1 MNLKDMNTEA
11 LLERRSA
18 IATELDAEGADLDA
32 LETEV
37 RSINAELEARKAAEA
52 KRAELRSMVGQGA
65 GKKIETKE
73 LRSTAPKT
81 EAEIRSSKAYID
93 AYANY
98 IKTGDATECRALLTT
113 LATGGQV
120 PVPTILE
127 GRIRTAWERSELL
140 SRVTRS
146 YARGVL
152 RVGFELS
159 ATDAAIHEEGAANPP
174 AEEVLTFGV
183 VTLTPE
189 SIKKW
194 ITISDEALDMGGEEF
209 LDYIFDE
216 IEYKITRKAQA
227 EILGA
232 IIAAPAAATATAV
245 GVPAI
250 TGTPTL
256 GIVAEAIGNLS
267 DEATRPVIIMNK
279 QTWAAFKAVQYA
291 GQFNVD
297 PFEGLEVIFD
307 NTIKTPTAAASG
319 ETWMIVGDPAGVQV
333 NFPNGDDVRVKYDDT
348 SLAEKDLVKIVGRM
362 YAAFGVTTDKA
373 FVKVTKA

>member
-1 MNLKDMNTEA
+1 MNLKDMTTEA

-32 LETEV
+32 LEAEV
-37 RSINAELEARKAAEA
+37 RGINAELEARKAAEA

-73 LRSTAPKT
+73 LRGAAPKT

-98 IKTGDATECRALLTT
+98 IKTEDATECRALLTT

-146 YARGVL
+146 YARGVM

-159 ATDAAIHEEGAANPP
+159 ATDAAIHEEGDDAPD
-174 AEEVLTFGV
+174 EEVLTFGV
-183 VTLTPE
+183 VTLTPK

-194 ITISDEALDMGGEEF
+194 ITISDEAADMGGEEF

-216 IEYKITRKAQA
+216 IEYKLTREAQKN
-227 EILGA
+227 ILAA

-256 GIVAEAIGNLS
+256 GIVAEAIGKLS
-267 DEATRPVIIMNK
+267 DEATRPVIVMNK
-279 QTWAAFKAVQYA
+279 STWAAFKAVQYA

-297 PFEGLEVIFD
+297 PFEGLTVIFD
-307 NTIKTPTAAASG
+307 NTLKTPTAAASG
-319 ETWMIVGDPAGVQV
+319 ETWMIVGDPAAVQV
-333 NFPNGDDVRVKYDDT
+333 NFPNGDDVRIKYDDT
-348 SLAEKDLVKIVGRM
+348 SMAEKDLIKIVGRM
-362 YAAFGVTTDKA
+362 YAAIGVTTDKA
-373 FVKVTKA
+373 LVKVTKA

>member
-1 MNLKDMNTEA
+1 MNLKDMTTEA

-32 LETEV
+32 LEAEV
-37 RSINAELEARKAAEA
+37 RGINAELEARKAAEA

-73 LRSTAPKT
+73 LRAAAPKT

-98 IKTGDATECRALLTT
+98 IKTEDATECRALLTT

-146 YARGVL
+146 YARGVM

-159 ATDAAIHEEGAANPP
+159 ATDAAIHEEGDDAPD
-174 AEEVLTFGV
+174 EEVLTFGV
-183 VTLTPE
+183 VTLTPK
-189 SIKKW
+189 SVKKW
-194 ITISDEALDMGGEEF
+194 ITISDEAADMGGEEF

-216 IEYKITRKAQA
+216 IEYKLTREAQKN
-227 EILGA
+227 ILAA

-256 GIVAEAIGNLS
+256 GIVAEAIGKLS
-267 DEATRPVIIMNK
+267 DEATRPVIVMNK
-279 QTWAAFKAVQYA
+279 STWAAFKAVQYA

-297 PFEGLEVIFD
+297 PFEGLTVIFD
-307 NTIKTPTAAASG
+307 NTLKTPTAAASG
-319 ETWMIVGDPAGVQV
+319 ETWMIVGDPAAVQV
-333 NFPNGDDVRVKYDDT
+333 NFPNGDDVRIKYDDT
-348 SLAEKDLVKIVGRM
+348 SLAEKDLIKIVGRM
-362 YAAFGVTTDKA
+362 YAAIGVTTDKA
-373 FVKVTKA
+373 LVKVTKA

>member
-1 MNLKDMNTEA
+1 MNFKDMTTEA

-18 IATELDAEGADLDA
+18 IATELDADGADLDA
-32 LETEV
+32 LEAEV
-37 RSINAELEARKAAEA
+37 RGINAELEARKDAEA

-73 LRSTAPKT
+73 LRGAAPKT

-98 IKTGDATECRALLTT
+98 IKTEDATECRALLTT

-146 YARGVL
+146 YARGVM

-159 ATDAAIHEEGAANPP
+159 ATDAAIHEEGADAPD
-174 AEEVLTFGV
+174 EEVLTFGV
-183 VTLTPE
+183 VTLTPK

-194 ITISDEALDMGGEEF
+194 ITISDEAADMGGEEF

-216 IEYKITRKAQA
+216 IEYKLTREAQKN
-227 EILGA
+227 ILAA

-256 GIVAEAIGNLS
+256 GIVAEAIGKLS
-267 DEATRPVIIMNK
+267 DEATRPVIVMNK
-279 QTWAAFKAVQYA
+279 STWAAFKAVQYA

-297 PFEGLEVIFD
+297 PFEGLTVIFD
-307 NTIKTPTAAASG
+307 NTLKTPTAAASG
-319 ETWMIVGDPAGVQV
+319 ETWMIVGDPAAVQV
-333 NFPNGDDVRVKYDDT
+333 NFPNGDDVRIKYDDT
-348 SLAEKDLVKIVGRM
+348 SLAEKDLIKIVGRM
-362 YAAFGVTTDKA
+362 YAAIGVTTDKA
-373 FVKVTKA
+373 LVKVTKA

>member
-1 MNLKDMNTEA
+1 MNLKDMTTEA

-32 LETEV
+32 LEAEV
-37 RSINAELEARKAAEA
+37 RGINAELEARKAAEA

-73 LRSTAPKT
+73 LRGAAPKT

-93 AYANY
+93 AYASY
-98 IKTGDATECRALLTT
+98 IKTEDATECRALLTT

-146 YARGVL
+146 YARGVM

-159 ATDAAIHEEGAANPP
+159 ATDAAIHEEGDDAP

-183 VTLTPE
+183 VTLTPQ

-194 ITISDEALDMGGEEF
+194 ITISDEAADMGGEEF

-216 IEYKITRKAQA
+216 IEYKITREAQKQ
-227 EILGA
+227 ILAA

-267 DEATRPVIIMNK
+267 DEARRPVIIMNK

-307 NTIKTPTAAASG
+307 STIKTPTAAASG

-333 NFPNGDDVRVKYDDT
+333 NFPNGDDVRLKYDDT
-348 SLAEKDLVKIVGRM
+348 SLAEKDLIKVVGRM
-362 YAAFGVTTDKA
+362 YAAIGVTTDKA
-373 FVKVTKA
+373 LVKVTKA

>member
-1 MNLKDMNTEA
+1 MNLKDMTTEA

-32 LETEV
+32 LEAEV
-37 RSINAELEARKAAEA
+37 RGINAELEARKAAEA

-81 EAEIRSSKAYID
+81 EAEVRASKAYID

-98 IKTGDATECRALLTT
+98 IKTEDATECRALLTT

-146 YARGVL
+146 YARGVM

-159 ATDAAIHEEGAANPP
+159 ATDAAIHEEGDDAPD
-174 AEEVLTFGV
+174 EEVLTFGV
-183 VTLTPE
+183 VTLTPK

-194 ITISDEALDMGGEEF
+194 ITISDEAADMGGEEF

-216 IEYKITRKAQA
+216 IEYKLTREAQKN
-227 EILGA
+227 ILAA

-256 GIVAEAIGNLS
+256 GIVAEAIGKLS
-267 DEATRPVIIMNK
+267 DEATRPVIVMNK
-279 QTWAAFKAVQYA
+279 STWAAFKAVQYA

-297 PFEGLEVIFD
+297 PFEGLTVIFD
-307 NTIKTPTAAASG
+307 NTLKTPTAAASG
-319 ETWMIVGDPAGVQV
+319 ETWMIVGDPAAVQV
-333 NFPNGDDVRVKYDDT
+333 NFPNGDDVRIKYDDT
-348 SLAEKDLVKIVGRM
+348 SLAEKDLIKIVGRM
-362 YAAFGVTTDKA
+362 YAAIGVTTDKA
-373 FVKVTKA
+373 LVKVTKA

>member
-1 MNLKDMNTEA
+1 MNLKDMTTEA

-37 RSINAELEARKAAEA
+37 RGINAELEARKAAET

-73 LRSTAPKT
+73 LRAAAPQT

-98 IKTGDATECRALLTT
+98 IKTEDATECRALLTT

-127 GRIRTAWERSELL
+127 GRIRTAWEHSELL

-146 YARGVL
+146 YARGVM

-159 ATDAAIHEEGAANPP
+159 ATDAAIHEEGDDAPD
-174 AEEVLTFGV
+174 EEVLTFGV
-183 VTLTPE
+183 VTLTPK

-194 ITISDEALDMGGEEF
+194 ITISDEAADMGGEEF

-216 IEYKITRKAQA
+216 IEYKLTREAQKN
-227 EILGA
+227 ILAA

-256 GIVAEAIGNLS
+256 GIVAEAIGKLS
-267 DEATRPVIIMNK
+267 DEATRPVIVMNK
-279 QTWAAFKAVQYA
+279 STWAAFKAVQYA

-297 PFEGLEVIFD
+297 PFEGLTVIFD
-307 NTIKTPTAAASG
+307 NTLKTPTAAASG
-319 ETWMIVGDPAGVQV
+319 ETWMIVGDPAAVQV
-333 NFPNGDDVRVKYDDT
+333 NFPNGDDVRIKYDDT
-348 SLAEKDLVKIVGRM
+348 SLAEKDLIKIVGRM
-362 YAAFGVTTDKA
+362 YAAIGVTTDKA
-373 FVKVTKA
+373 LVKVTKA

>member
-1 MNLKDMNTEA
+1 MNLKDMTTDA

-32 LETEV
+32 LESEV
-37 RSINAELEARKAAEA
+37 RSINAELEARKAAET

-73 LRSTAPKT
+73 LRAAAPKT

-98 IKTGDATECRALLTT
+98 IKTEDATECRALLTT

-146 YARGVL
+146 YARGVM

-159 ATDAAIHEEGAANPP
+159 ATDAAIHEEGADAPD
-174 AEEVLTFGV
+174 EEVLTFGV
-183 VTLTPE
+183 VTLTPK

-194 ITISDEALDMGGEEF
+194 ITISDEAADMGGEEF

-216 IEYKITRKAQA
+216 IEYKLTREAQKN
-227 EILGA
+227 ILAA

-267 DEATRPVIIMNK
+267 DEATRPVIVMNK
-279 QTWAAFKAVQYA
+279 STWAAFKAVQYA

-297 PFEGLEVIFD
+297 PFEGLTVIFD
-307 NTIKTPTAAASG
+307 NTLKTPTAAASG
-319 ETWMIVGDPAGVQV
+319 ETWMIVGDPAAVQV
-333 NFPNGDDVRVKYDDT
+333 NFPNGDDVRIKYDDT
-348 SLAEKDLVKIVGRM
+348 SLAEKDLIKIVGRM
-362 YAAFGVTTDKA
+362 YAAIGVTTDKA
-373 FVKVTKA
+373 LVKVTKA

>member
-1 MNLKDMNTEA
+1 MNLKDMTTEA

-32 LETEV
+32 LEAEV
-37 RSINAELEARKAAEA
+37 RGINAELEARKAAEA

-73 LRSTAPKT
+73 LRAAAPKT

-98 IKTGDATECRALLTT
+98 IKTEDATECRALLTT

-146 YARGVL
+146 YARGVM

-159 ATDAAIHEEGAANPP
+159 ATDATIHEEGDDAPD
-174 AEEVLTFGV
+174 EEVLTFGV
-183 VTLTPE
+183 VTLTPK

-194 ITISDEALDMGGEEF
+194 ITISDEAADMGGEEF

-216 IEYKITRKAQA
+216 IEYKLTREAQKN
-227 EILGA
+227 ILAA

-256 GIVAEAIGNLS
+256 GIVAEAIGKLS
-267 DEATRPVIIMNK
+267 DEATRPVIVMNK
-279 QTWAAFKAVQYA
+279 STWAAFKAVQYA

-297 PFEGLEVIFD
+297 PFEGLTVIFD
-307 NTIKTPTAAASG
+307 NTLKTPTAAASG
-319 ETWMIVGDPAGVQV
+319 ETWMIVGDPAAVQV
-333 NFPNGDDVRVKYDDT
+333 NFPNGDDVRIKYDDT
-348 SLAEKDLVKIVGRM
+348 SLAEKDLIKIVGRM
-362 YAAFGVTTDKA
+362 YAAIGVTTDKA
-373 FVKVTKA
+373 LVKVTKA

>member
-1 MNLKDMNTEA
+1 MNLKDMTTEA

-32 LETEV
+32 LEAEV
-37 RSINAELEARKAAEA
+37 RGINAELEARKAAEA

-73 LRSTAPKT
+73 LRAAAPKT

-98 IKTGDATECRALLTT
+98 IKTEDATECRALLTT

-146 YARGVL
+146 YARGVM

-159 ATDAAIHEEGAANPP
+159 ATDAAIHEEGDDAPD
-174 AEEVLTFGV
+174 EEVLTFGV
-183 VTLTPE
+183 VTLTPK

-194 ITISDEALDMGGEEF
+194 ITISDEAADMGGEEF

-216 IEYKITRKAQA
+216 IEYKLTREAQKN
-227 EILGA
+227 ILAA

-256 GIVAEAIGNLS
+256 GIVAEAIGKLS
-267 DEATRPVIIMNK
+267 DEATRPVIVMNK
-279 QTWAAFKAVQYA
+279 STWAAFKAVQYA

-297 PFEGLEVIFD
+297 PFEGLTVIFD
-307 NTIKTPTAAASG
+307 NTLKTPTAAASG
-319 ETWMIVGDPAGVQV
+319 ETWMIVGDPAAVQV
-333 NFPNGDDVRVKYDDT
+333 NFPNGDDVRIKYDDT
-348 SLAEKDLVKIVGRM
+348 SLAEKDLIKIVGRM
-362 YAAFGVTTDKA
+362 YAAIGVTTDKA
-373 FVKVTKA
+373 LVKVTKA

>member
-1 MNLKDMNTEA
+1 MNLKDMTTDA

-32 LETEV
+32 LEAEV
-37 RSINAELEARKAAEA
+37 RSINAELEARKAAET
-52 KRAELRSMVGQGA
+52 KRAEIRGMVGAGA
-65 GKKIETKE
+65 GKKIETEE
-73 LRSTAPKT
+73 LRGAAPKT
-81 EAEIRSSKAYID
+81 EAEIRASKAYID

-98 IKTGDATECRALLTT
+98 LKTGDATECRALLTT
-113 LATGGQV
+113 LVSGGQV

-127 GRIRTAWERSELL
+127 GRVSTAWEKTDLL
-140 SRVTRS
+140 SRVRRTF
-146 YARGVL
+146 AKGVL

-159 ATDAAIHEEGAANPP
+159 ATGASVHTEGADAPD
-174 AEEVLTFGV
+174 EEVLTLGV

-194 ITISDEALDMGGEEF
+194 ITISDEAVDMGGQEF

-216 IEYKITRKAQA
+216 ITYKILRKAQE
-227 EILGA
+227 EILA
-232 IIAAPAAATATAV
+232 RIEAAPAAATASAV
-245 GVPAI
+245 SVPEI
-250 TGTPTL
+250 TGQPSL

-267 DEATRPVIIMNK
+267 DEATRPVVIINK
-279 QTWAAFKAVQYA
+279 GTWAAFKAVQYA

-297 PFEGLEVIFD
+297 PFEGLDVIFD
-307 NTIKTPTAAASG
+307 STIKTYAAASSG
-319 ETWMIVGDPAGVQV
+319 DTWMIVGDPIGVQV
-333 NFPNGDDVRVKYDDT
+333 NFPNGEDVRLKYDDT
-348 SLAEKDLVKIVGRM
+348 SLAEADLVKIVGRM

>member
-1 MNLKDMNTEA
+1 MNLKDMTTEA

-32 LETEV
+32 LEAEV
-37 RSINAELEARKAAEA
+37 RGINAELEARKAAEA

-73 LRSTAPKT
+73 LRGAAPKT

-98 IKTGDATECRALLTT
+98 IKTEDATECRALLTT

-146 YARGVL
+146 YARGVM

-159 ATDAAIHEEGAANPP
+159 ATDATIHEEGDDAPD
-174 AEEVLTFGV
+174 EEVLTFGV
-183 VTLTPE
+183 VTLTPK

-194 ITISDEALDMGGEEF
+194 ITISDEAADMGGEEF

-216 IEYKITRKAQA
+216 IEYKLTREAQKN
-227 EILGA
+227 ILAA

-256 GIVAEAIGNLS
+256 GIVAEAIGKLS
-267 DEATRPVIIMNK
+267 DEATRPVIVMNK
-279 QTWAAFKAVQYA
+279 STWAAFKAVQYA

-297 PFEGLEVIFD
+297 PFEGLTVIFD
-307 NTIKTPTAAASG
+307 NTLKTPTAAASG
-319 ETWMIVGDPAGVQV
+319 ETWMIVGDPAAVQV
-333 NFPNGDDVRVKYDDT
+333 NFPNGDDVRIKYDDT
-348 SLAEKDLVKIVGRM
+348 SLAEKDLIKIVGRM
-362 YAAFGVTTDKA
+362 YAAIGVTTDKA
-373 FVKVTKA
+373 LVKVTKA

>member
-1 MNLKDMNTEA
+1 MNLKDMTTEA

-37 RSINAELEARKAAEA
+37 RGINAELEARKAAET

-73 LRSTAPKT
+73 LRAAAPQT

-98 IKTGDATECRALLTT
+98 IKTEDATECRALLTT

-146 YARGVL
+146 YARGVM

-159 ATDAAIHEEGAANPP
+159 ATDAAIHEEGDDAPD
-174 AEEVLTFGV
+174 EEVLTFGV
-183 VTLTPE
+183 VTLTPK

-194 ITISDEALDMGGEEF
+194 ITISDEAADMGGEEF

-216 IEYKITRKAQA
+216 IEYKLTREAQKN
-227 EILGA
+227 ILAA

-256 GIVAEAIGNLS
+256 GIVAEAIGKLS
-267 DEATRPVIIMNK
+267 DEATRPVIVMNK
-279 QTWAAFKAVQYA
+279 STWAAFKAVQYA

-297 PFEGLEVIFD
+297 PFEGLTVIFD
-307 NTIKTPTAAASG
+307 NTLKTPTAAASG
-319 ETWMIVGDPAGVQV
+319 ETWMIVGDPAAVQV
-333 NFPNGDDVRVKYDDT
+333 NFPNGDDVRIKYDDT
-348 SLAEKDLVKIVGRM
+348 SLAEKDLIKIVGRM
-362 YAAFGVTTDKA
+362 YAAIGVTTDKA
-373 FVKVTKA
+373 LVKVTKA

>member
-1 MNLKDMNTEA
+1 MNLKDMTTEA

-32 LETEV
+32 LEAEV
-37 RSINAELEARKAAEA
+37 RGINAELEARKAAET

-73 LRSTAPKT
+73 LRAAAPQT

-98 IKTGDATECRALLTT
+98 IKTEDATECRALLTT

-146 YARGVL
+146 YARGVM

-159 ATDAAIHEEGAANPP
+159 ATDAAIHEEGDDAPD
-174 AEEVLTFGV
+174 EKVLTFGV
-183 VTLTPE
+183 VTLTPK

-194 ITISDEALDMGGEEF
+194 ITISDEAADMGGEEF

-216 IEYKITRKAQA
+216 IEYKLTREAQKN
-227 EILGA
+227 ILAA

-256 GIVAEAIGNLS
+256 GIVAEAIGKLS
-267 DEATRPVIIMNK
+267 DEATRPVIVMNK
-279 QTWAAFKAVQYA
+279 STWAAFKAVQYA

-297 PFEGLEVIFD
+297 PFEGLTVIFD
-307 NTIKTPTAAASG
+307 NTLKTPTAAASG
-319 ETWMIVGDPAGVQV
+319 ETWMIVGDPAAVQV
-333 NFPNGDDVRVKYDDT
+333 NFPNGDDVRIKYDDT
-348 SLAEKDLVKIVGRM
+348 SLAEKDLIKIVGRM
-362 YAAFGVTTDKA
+362 YAAIGVTTDKA
-373 FVKVTKA
+373 LVKVTKA

>member
-1 MNLKDMNTEA
+1 MNLKDMTTEA

-32 LETEV
+32 LEAEV
-37 RSINAELEARKAAEA
+37 RGINAELEARKAAEA

-73 LRSTAPKT
+73 LRAAAPKT

-98 IKTGDATECRALLTT
+98 IKTEDATECRALLTT

-146 YARGVL
+146 YARGVM

-159 ATDAAIHEEGAANPP
+159 ATDAAIHEEGADAPD
-174 AEEVLTFGV
+174 EEVLTFGV
-183 VTLTPE
+183 VTLTPK

-194 ITISDEALDMGGEEF
+194 ITISDEAADMGGEEF

-216 IEYKITRKAQA
+216 IEYKITREAQKQ
-227 EILGA
+227 ILAA

-245 GVPAI
+245 GVPTI

-267 DEATRPVIIMNK
+267 NEATRPVIVMNK
-279 QTWAAFKAVQYA
+279 STWAAFKAAQYA
-291 GQFNVD
+291 GQFSVD
-297 PFEGLEVIFD
+297 PFEGLTVIFD
-307 NTIKTPTAAASG
+307 NTLKTLTAASSG
-319 ETWMIVGDPAGVQV
+319 ETWMIVGDPAAVQV
-333 NFPNGDDVRVKYDDT
+333 NFPNGDDVRIKYDDT
-348 SLAEKDLVKIVGRM
+348 SLAEKDLIKIVGRM
-362 YAAFGVTTDKA
+362 YAAIGVTTDKA
-373 FVKVTKA
+373 LVKVTKA

>member
-1 MNLKDMNTEA
+1 MNLKDMTTEA

-32 LETEV
+32 LEAEG
-37 RSINAELEARKAAEA
+37 RGINAELEARKAAEA

-73 LRSTAPKT
+73 LRAAAPKT

-98 IKTGDATECRALLTT
+98 IKTEDATECRALLTT

-146 YARGVL
+146 YARGVM

-159 ATDAAIHEEGAANPP
+159 ATDAAIHEEGDDAPD
-174 AEEVLTFGV
+174 EEVLTFGV
-183 VTLTPE
+183 VTLTPK

-194 ITISDEALDMGGEEF
+194 ITISDEAADMGGEEF

-216 IEYKITRKAQA
+216 IEYKLTREAQKN
-227 EILGA
+227 ILAA

-256 GIVAEAIGNLS
+256 GIVAEAIGKLS
-267 DEATRPVIIMNK
+267 DEATRPVIVMNK
-279 QTWAAFKAVQYA
+279 STWAAFKAVQYA
-291 GQFNVD
+291 GQFNVH
-297 PFEGLEVIFD
+297 PFEGLTVIFD
-307 NTIKTPTAAASG
+307 NTLKTPTAAASG
-319 ETWMIVGDPAGVQV
+319 ETWMIVGDPAAVQV
-333 NFPNGDDVRVKYDDT
+333 NFPNGDDVRIKYDDT
-348 SLAEKDLVKIVGRM
+348 SLAEKDLIKIVGRM
-362 YAAFGVTTDKA
+362 YAAIGVTTDKA
-373 FVKVTKA
+373 LVKVTKA

>member
-1 MNLKDMNTEA
+1 MNPKDMTTDA

-32 LETEV
+32 LEAEV
-37 RSINAELEARKAAEA
+37 RGINAELEARKAAEA

-65 GKKIETKE
+65 GRKIETEE

-297 PFEGLEVIFD
+297 PFEGLDVIFD

-348 SLAEKDLVKIVGRM
+348 SLAEKNLVKIVGRM
-362 YAAFGVTTDKA
+362 YAAFGVTIDKA

>member
-1 MNLKDMNTEA
+1 MNFKDMTTEA

-18 IATELDAEGADLDA
+18 IATELDADGADLDA
-32 LETEV
+32 LEAEV
-37 RSINAELEARKAAEA
+37 RGINAELEARKDAEA

-73 LRSTAPKT
+73 LRGAAPKT

-98 IKTGDATECRALLTT
+98 IKTEDATECRALLTT
-113 LATGGQV
+113 LAPGGQV

-146 YARGVL
+146 YARGVM

-159 ATDAAIHEEGAANPP
+159 ATDAAIHEEGADAPD
-174 AEEVLTFGV
+174 EEVLTFGV
-183 VTLTPE
+183 VTLTPK

-194 ITISDEALDMGGEEF
+194 ITISDEAADMGGEEF

-216 IEYKITRKAQA
+216 IEYKLTREAQKN
-227 EILGA
+227 ILAA

-256 GIVAEAIGNLS
+256 GIVAEAIGKLS
-267 DEATRPVIIMNK
+267 DEATRPVIVMNK
-279 QTWAAFKAVQYA
+279 STWAAFKAVQYA

-297 PFEGLEVIFD
+297 PFEGLTVIFD
-307 NTIKTPTAAASG
+307 NTLKTPTAAASG
-319 ETWMIVGDPAGVQV
+319 ETWMIVGDPAAVQV
-333 NFPNGDDVRVKYDDT
+333 NFPNGDDVRIKYDDT
-348 SLAEKDLVKIVGRM
+348 SLAEKDLIKIVGRM
-362 YAAFGVTTDKA
+362 YAAIGVTTDKA
-373 FVKVTKA
+373 LVKVTKA

>member
-1 MNLKDMNTEA
+1 MNLKDMTTEA

-32 LETEV
+32 LEAEV
-37 RSINAELEARKAAEA
+37 RGINAELEARKAAET
-52 KRAELRSMVGQGA
+52 KRAELRSMVSQGA
-65 GKKIETKE
+65 GEKIETKE
-73 LRSTAPKT
+73 LRRTAPKT
-81 EAEIRSSKAYID
+81 EAEIRASKAYID

-98 IKTGDATECRALLTT
+98 IKTEDATECRALLTT

-146 YARGVL
+146 YARGVM
-152 RVGFELS
+152 RIGFELS
-159 ATDAAIHEEGAANPP
+159 ATDAAIHEEGDDAPD
-174 AEEVLTFGV
+174 EEVLTFGV
-183 VTLTPE
+183 VTLTPK

-194 ITISDEALDMGGEEF
+194 ITISDEAADMGGEEF

-216 IEYKITRKAQA
+216 IEYKLTREAQKN
-227 EILGA
+227 ILAA

-256 GIVAEAIGNLS
+256 GIVAEAIGKLS
-267 DEATRPVIIMNK
+267 DEATRPVIVMNK
-279 QTWAAFKAVQYA
+279 STWAAFKAVQYA

-297 PFEGLEVIFD
+297 PFEGLTVIFD
-307 NTIKTPTAAASG
+307 NTLKTPTAAASG
-319 ETWMIVGDPAGVQV
+319 ETWMIVGDPAAVQV
-333 NFPNGDDVRVKYDDT
+333 NFPNGDDVRIKYDDT
-348 SLAEKDLVKIVGRM
+348 SLAEKDLIKIVGRM
-362 YAAFGVTTDKA
+362 YAAIGVTTDKA
-373 FVKVTKA
+373 LVKVTKA

>member
-1 MNLKDMNTEA
+1 MNLKDMTTEA

-32 LETEV
+32 LEAEV
-37 RSINAELEARKAAEA
+37 RGINAELEARKAAEA

-73 LRSTAPKT
+73 LRGAAPKT

-98 IKTGDATECRALLTT
+98 IKTEDATECRALLTT

-146 YARGVL
+146 YARGVM

-159 ATDAAIHEEGAANPP
+159 ATDAAIHEEGDDAPD
-174 AEEVLTFGV
+174 EEVLTFGV
-183 VTLTPE
+183 VTLTPK

-194 ITISDEALDMGGEEF
+194 ITISDEAADMGGEEF

-216 IEYKITRKAQA
+216 IEYKLTREAQKN
-227 EILGA
+227 ILAA

-256 GIVAEAIGNLS
+256 GIVAEAIGKLS
-267 DEATRPVIIMNK
+267 DEATRPVIVMNK
-279 QTWAAFKAVQYA
+279 STWAAFKAVQYA

-297 PFEGLEVIFD
+297 PFEGLTVIFD
-307 NTIKTPTAAASG
+307 NTLKTPTAAASG
-319 ETWMIVGDPAGVQV
+319 ETWMIVGDPAAVQV
-333 NFPNGDDVRVKYDDT
+333 NFPNGDDVRIKYDDT
-348 SLAEKDLVKIVGRM
+348 SLAEKDLIKIVGRM
-362 YAAFGVTTDKA
+362 YAAIGVTTDKA
-373 FVKVTKA
+373 LVKVTKA

>member
-1 MNLKDMNTEA
+1 MNFKDMTTEA

-18 IATELDAEGADLDA
+18 IATELDADGADLDA
-32 LETEV
+32 LEAEV
-37 RSINAELEARKAAEA
+37 RGINAELEARKDAEA

-73 LRSTAPKT
+73 LRGAAPKT

-98 IKTGDATECRALLTT
+98 IKTEDATECRALLTT

-146 YARGVL
+146 YARGVM

-159 ATDAAIHEEGAANPP
+159 ATDAAIHEEGADAPD
-174 AEEVLTFGV
+174 EEVLTFGV
-183 VTLTPE
+183 VTLTPK

-194 ITISDEALDMGGEEF
+194 ITISDEAADMGGEEF

-216 IEYKITRKAQA
+216 IEYKLTREAQKN
-227 EILGA
+227 ILAA

-256 GIVAEAIGNLS
+256 GIVAEAIGKLS
-267 DEATRPVIIMNK
+267 DEATRPVIVMNK
-279 QTWAAFKAVQYA
+279 STWAAFKAVQYA

-297 PFEGLEVIFD
+297 PFEGLTVIFD
-307 NTIKTPTAAASG
+307 NTLKTPTAAASG
-319 ETWMIVGDPAGVQV
+319 ETWMIVGDPAAVQV
-333 NFPNGDDVRVKYDDT
+333 NFPNGDDVRIKYDDT
-348 SLAEKDLVKIVGRM
+348 SLAEKDLIKIVGRM
-362 YAAFGVTTDKA
+362 YAAIGVTTDKA

>member
-1 MNLKDMNTEA
+1 MNLKDMTTDA

-32 LETEV
+32 LEAEV
-37 RSINAELEARKAAEA
+37 RGINAELEARKAAEA

-73 LRSTAPKT
+73 LRAAAPKT

-98 IKTGDATECRALLTT
+98 IKTEDATECRALLTT
-113 LATGGQV
+113 LATGGGAGPDDPRRPDPDRV
-120 PVPTILE
+120 GAL
-127 GRIRTAWERSELL
+127 ELL

-146 YARGVL
+146 YARGVM

-159 ATDAAIHEEGAANPP
+159 ATDAAIHEEGDDAPD
-174 AEEVLTFGV
+174 EEVLTFGV
-183 VTLTPE
+183 VTLTPK

-194 ITISDEALDMGGEEF
+194 ITISDEAADMGGEEF

-216 IEYKITRKAQA
+216 IEYKITREAQKNIIA
-227 EILGA
+227 A

-256 GIVAEAIGNLS
+256 GIVAEAIGKLS
-267 DEATRPVIIMNK
+267 DEATQPVIVMNK
-279 QTWAAFKAVQYA
+279 STWAAFKAVQYA

-297 PFEGLEVIFD
+297 PFEGLTVIFD
-307 NTIKTPTAAASG
+307 NTLKTPTAAASG
-319 ETWMIVGDPAGVQV
+319 ETWMIVGDPAAVQV
-333 NFPNGDDVRVKYDDT
+333 NFPNGDDVRIKYDDT
-348 SLAEKDLVKIVGRM
+348 SLAEKDLIKIVGRM
-362 YAAFGVTTDKA
+362 YAAIGVTTDKA
-373 FVKVTKA
+373 LVKVTKA